1 MRLSLG
7 NSSSTYCF
15 LRAIACIVVLS
26 LAAPAS
32 AQQQNDEIQPGVIS
46 GTSTFASPYSNGLWG
61 EYFPRV
67 SVQHRTEGAGYD
79 YSFTDF
85 RAWVPLY
92 ESYDAKSLTF
102 FDGAFLLANDQ
113 NVGMNAVVGQR
124 FYSDN
129 YGRTFGGYVG
139 YDNRDTGNQTV
150 GQVVTGFESLGQ
162 IDFRVNGYFPT
173 STDPTQSGASGFLDP
188 TYVGYNIQLTQL
200 TQYEVAMK
208 GFDAELGGALPHV
221 GDYLRAYLGTY
232 NFQGSGSPQAWGWKT
247 RFESHVTDRMR
258 FYLTV
263 SDDQV
268 FDTNVVFGAAFFF
281 PGSSARRVPQYDSY
295 VNKMDEP
302 IIRNEA
308 VVVNKISQSQLVNAT
323 NTVTGADQHVIH
335 VDPDAVAM
343 GDGTVENPYNALQLA
358 QAGSQP
364 NDIIFVHPRADNTA
378 TNLTQSFVLQ
388 ENQRLLGSTTQHMFT
403 ATQGTFDL
411 PGYEAGN
418 RPTLDSAGVGVTL
431 ANNNEVSG
439 FRFSNTG
446 GDSIAGSGINGFNIN
461 NNQFEHFGA
470 FGEASVYIDNAS
482 GIGVIRDNTVSNT
495 ASSGDSGFYVEL
507 GGTSDLL
514 ITDNTLTRQF
524 SVGGDNAIEVDVL
537 SGVNAT
543 VNITNNE
550 LSNFVT
556 ASGHG
561 IELYSEGNLTGNISG
576 NTVYQGLTA
585 SVLDYG
591 IFAEIADGTSTLT
604 INSNT
609 IGTIASAE
617 ALDSGI
623 HVLVGTTG
631 DTTTYITN
639 NTVSDFL
646 TAGVFN
652 EGIAYDITGAG
663 GTHGLV
669 LTGNTVAHSI
679 ANVASDGLFVRVDS
693 GSTLNANVQNNTL
706 SASFLGNSGEF
717 RAINGSTLNMRM
729 LNNVGGNDIAIASTA
744 GSNVFFEVFGGQ
756 TVPNPLVTSDITSQN
771 TVGGASIA
779 TPGGTATRVAPNSL
793 PIPE

>member
-1 MRLSLG
+1 MTYRLLGVLGSACVVMLSL
-7 NSSSTYCF
+7 T
-15 LRAIACIVVLS
+15 
-26 LAAPAS
+26 APAS
-32 AQQQNDEIQPGVIS
+32 AQQAGDDIQPGLIS
-46 GTSTFASPYSNGLWG
+46 GTSTFASPYANGQGG
-61 EYFPRV
+61 EYFPRI

-92 ESYDAKSLTF
+92 ESYDSKSLTF

-150 GQVVTGFESLGQ
+150 GQVVTGFESLGR

-173 STDPTQSGASGFLDP
+173 TSDPTMTGQTGFFDP
-188 TYVGYNIQLTQL
+188 TYVGYNIQLSQL

-208 GFDAELGGALPHV
+208 GFDAEIGGALPHV
-221 GDYLRAYLGTY
+221 GDYLRAYLGAY

-258 FYLTV
+258 LYLTV

-281 PGSSARRVPQYDSY
+281 PGSSARRVPQYDNY

-308 VVVNKISQSQLVNAT
+308 IVVNKTNQSSIVNAT
-323 NTVTGADQHVIH
+323 NPVSGADQQVIH
-335 VDPDAVAM
+335 VDPNAVAA

-378 TNLTQSFVLQ
+378 TNLTQSLTLQ
-388 ENQRLLGSTTQHMFT
+388 ENQRLLASTTQHMFT

-418 RPTLDSAGVGVTL
+418 RPTLDSPGVGVTL

-446 GDSIAGSGINGFNIN
+446 GDSIAGNGIQGFNIN

-470 FGEASVYIDNAS
+470 FGEASIYIENAS
-482 GIGVIRDNTVSNT
+482 GTGVIRDNTISNL
-495 ASSGDSGFYVEL
+495 ASAGDSGIYVEL
-507 GGTSDLL
+507 ANTADLT
-514 ITDNTLTRQF
+514 ISGNSLTRTL
-524 SVGGDNAIEVDVL
+524 SAGGNSGIAVDVL
-537 SGVNAT
+537 PGVNAT
-543 VNITNNE
+543 VNINDNE
-550 LSNFVT
+550 LSQLMASSGYGIYLGSSGNVT
-556 ASGHG
+556 AS
-561 IELYSEGNLTGNISG
+561 IS
-576 NTVYQGLTA
+576 NNRVFQGLSA
-585 SVLDYG
+585 LVLDYG
-591 IFAEIADGTSTLT
+591 IYADIDAGTATLT
-604 INSNT
+604 IDNNR
-609 IGTIASAE
+609 IGTFAGAQV
-617 ALDSGI
+617 LDAGI
-623 HVLVGTTG
+623 IVEIDTTG
-631 DTTTYITN
+631 GTTTYLRN

-646 TAGVFN
+646 TAG
-652 EGIAYDITGAG
+652 AYNSGVEYVAQFG
-663 GTHGLV
+663 GNHNLV
-669 LTGNTVAHSI
+669 LTGNTVYHSGF
-679 ANVASDGLFVRVDS
+679 NVASDGFIVS
-693 GSTLNANVQNNTL
+693 AGTGATINANVQNNVANT
-706 SASFLGNSGEF
+706 SFLSDGMTFNASG
-717 RAINGSTLNMRM
+717 ASTINMRM
-729 LNNVGGNDIAIASTA
+729 QNNTLLDDVIIASNTL
-744 GSNVFFEVFGGQ
+744 SNVNFEVFGGQ
-756 TVPNPLVTSDITSQN
+756 MVPAVLTGADVEGQN
-771 TVGGASIA
+771 TFLGGGSAFINTASGGA
-779 TPGGTATRVAPNSL
+779 ATRVAPNSL